1 MLSNRKRTIFRT
13 APPPHPVH
21 QWDIMGMDCCVD
33 FRTGIFFRMALTSNL
48 GFVIKRAANRAL
60 AGYAVKT
67 KRKRATNFLFIS
79 LFVLFSSALAS
90 DRLLLKNARIFTME
104 ERGILE
110 SGMILISEGKIEKI
124 EPDIPVPSETQV
136 LDLAGKTIIP
146 GLVCASSALF
156 LDERDLRYSGEESPD
171 TDVLEGIHYLDPS
184 VFQVQKYGVTT
195 VYISPVS
202 FRSIGGLGAVVKALS
217 GESGNARVL
226 KEKAALNIR
235 LERLQD
241 KKTSN
246 VLRLSQYHAIRDRFI
261 QAREY
266 RKKWADYETQ
276 QKKYEEEQSRLDEK
290 KETGTS
296 DENKLKKPDKP
307 GRDEASEILLLAMD
321 KKIPVRF
328 IVHRPDSILQA
339 LRLGKEFG
347 LAVVLEG
354 AEDWPGLLAEL
365 EEASV
370 LLLSN
375 PLMDYRMFLLPG
387 GARGYAAGFLPVRES
402 DLFYSDRASLRST
415 KPNPASWA
423 KLAES
428 EIPFALVPSDRFPLS
443 AGFLRFYAAL
453 ISSHGVPSGYALES
467 VTSNAARILGVS
479 DRVGSLAEGKDAD
492 LVVLD
497 GDPLDSL
504 AKIDLVLI
512 DGETVWK
519 RK

>member
-1 MLSNRKRTIFRT
+1 
-13 APPPHPVH
+13 
-21 QWDIMGMDCCVD
+21 
-33 FRTGIFFRMALTSNL
+33 MALTSNF
-48 GFVIKRAANRAL
+48 GFVIKRAANRAH
-60 AGYAVKT
+60 AEYAVKT
-67 KRKRATNFLFIS
+67 IRKKATNFLFIS

-90 DRLLLKNARIFTME
+90 DRLLLKNARIFTLE

-124 EPDIPVPSETQV
+124 GRDIPVPSDTQV

-171 TDVLEGIHYLDPS
+171 TDILEGLHYFDPS
-184 VFQVQKYGVTT
+184 VIQVQGYGVTT

-202 FRSIGGLGAVVKALS
+202 FRSIGGLGAVVKAGS

-226 KEKAALNIR
+226 KEKSALNIR
-235 LERLQD
+235 LEKLQD

-246 VLRLSQYHAIRDRFI
+246 VLRLSQYHAIRDRFT
-261 QAREY
+261 QAKEY
-266 RKKWADYETQ
+266 RKKWEDYERK
-276 QKKYEEEQSRLDEK
+276 QKKYEEEKNRREEK
-290 KETGTS
+290 KEKGAS
-296 DENKLKKPDKP
+296 DENKQKRPDKP
-307 GRDEASEILLLAMD
+307 SRDESNEVLLLAMD

-339 LRLGKEFG
+339 LKLGKEFG
-347 LAVVLEG
+347 LAVILEG
-354 AEDWPGLLAEL
+354 AEEWPVLLAEL
-365 EEASV
+365 EESSAS
-370 LLLSN
+370 LLSN
-375 PLMDYRMFLLPG
+375 PLLDCRMFLLPG
-387 GARGYAAGFLPVRES
+387 GAKGYAAGFLPVRES
-402 DLFYSDRASLRST
+402 ELYYSDKASLRGT
-415 KPNPASWA
+415 KPDPDSWT

-428 EIPFALVPSDRFPLS
+428 EIPFALVPHDRFPLS

-453 ISSHGVPSGYALES
+453 VSAHGVSPEYALES
-467 VTSNAARILGVS
+467 VTLNAARILGVS

-492 LVVLD
+492 LVVLE
-497 GDPLDSL
+497 GEPLDSL

>member
-1 MLSNRKRTIFRT
+1 
-13 APPPHPVH
+13 
-21 QWDIMGMDCCVD
+21 MGTDGCID
-33 FRTGIFFRMALTSNL
+33 FRTGIFYRMALTSNF
-48 GFVIKRAANRAL
+48 GFVIKRAANREL

-67 KRKRATNFLFIS
+67 IRKRATNFLFIS
-79 LFVLFSSALAS
+79 LFILFSSALAS

-124 EPDIPVPSETQV
+124 ERDIPVPPDTQV

-156 LDERDLRYSGEESPD
+156 LDGRDLRYSGEESPD
-171 TDVLEGIHYLDPS
+171 TDILEGFHYFDPS
-184 VFQVQKYGVTT
+184 VIQVQRYGVTT

-202 FRSIGGLGAVVKALS
+202 FRSIGGLGAVVKAVS
-217 GESGNARVL
+217 GESGNARIL

-246 VLRLSQYHAIRDRFI
+246 VLRLSQYHAIRDRFK
-261 QAREY
+261 QAMEY
-266 RKKWADYETQ
+266 RKKWADYE
-276 QKKYEEEQSRLDEK
+276 QKQEKYEEEKSRRAEK
-290 KETGTS
+290 KEKGTS
-296 DENKLKKPDKP
+296 DENKQKRPEKP
-307 GRDEASEILLLAMD
+307 GRDESSKVLLLAMD

-328 IVHRPDSILQA
+328 IAHRPDSILQA

-347 LAVVLEG
+347 LTVILEG
-354 AEDWPGLLAEL
+354 AEDWPGLLPEL

-370 LLLSN
+370 SLLSN
-375 PLMDYRMFLLPG
+375 PLLDYRIFLLPG
-387 GARGYAAGFLPVRES
+387 GARGYAAGFLPVGES
-402 DLFYSDRASLRST
+402 DHYYSDKATLRGT
-415 KPNPASWA
+415 KPDPASWA
-423 KLAES
+423 KLGES

-453 ISSHGVPSGYALES
+453 ISSYGISPEYALES
-467 VTSNAARILGVS
+467 VTSNPARILGVS
-479 DRVGSLAEGKDAD
+479 DRVGSLEEGKDAD
-492 LVVLD
+492 LVVLE

-512 DGETVWK
+512 DGKAVWK